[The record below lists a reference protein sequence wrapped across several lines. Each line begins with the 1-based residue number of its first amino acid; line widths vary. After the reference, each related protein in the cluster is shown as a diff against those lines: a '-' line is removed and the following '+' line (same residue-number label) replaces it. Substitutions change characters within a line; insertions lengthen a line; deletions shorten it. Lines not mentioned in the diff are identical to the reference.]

1 MKKETKFFDT
11 QVCVGEPASP
21 SPGVRRFNQTLQH
34 IESSRLDAFAEKKLL
49 LAGKALHRGHQPQNE
64 TVVRLQGRARGARAI
79 RVLGAV
85 AFVFVIRLQTTLLR
99 SLDSED
105 SVFRTKGAS
114 PLGTPKR

>member
-49 LAGKALHRGHQPQNE
+49 LAGKALHRGHQPQDE

-85 AFVFVIRLQTTLLR
+85 AFVSKRHSSALLTAKLR
-99 SLDSED
+99 RI
-105 SVFRTKGAS
+105 RTKGAS
-114 PLGTPKR
+114 PFGTP